1 MPTYW
6 LELSVSAEPEAVE
19 AISEVMSRFA
29 TGGVAIEE
37 PYTLLDDG
45 QIAELLPGAP
55 VTVRV
60 YVPDDSGGEEVRLRI
75 EQGIWHLSQIGFGNI
90 GTISARRLAEEDWAN
105 AWKEFYHVSHL
116 GRRTVIKPSWREYEQ
131 RQDEVVIELD
141 PGMAFG
147 TGLHPTTRNCI
158 LALEDTVRPGDRV
171 LDVGS
176 GSGILSLA
184 ALKLGA
190 DHVLALDITSVAV
203 DATRANAEAN
213 DLSGRIDVRLA
224 TLEGAEGEPFSP
236 LSPAVTTI
244 SREEVGRYDVVVANI
259 IARVIAQLAVS
270 LVAATRPGGTLIAS
284 GIISDRRQEAEE
296 PLSRAGLTDIV
307 SLIEGDWVTLV
318 GKRAN

>member
-6 LELSVSAEPEAVE
+6 LELTVTAEPEAVE

-37 PYTLLDDG
+37 PYTLQDDG
-45 QIAELLPGAP
+45 QVASPLPGAP
-55 VTVRV
+55 VTLRV
-60 YVPDDSGGEEVRLRI
+60 YVPDDGTGEEARLRI

-90 GTISARRLAEEDWAN
+90 GAMSTKRLAEEDWAN

-116 GRRTVIKPSWREYEQ
+116 GRRTVIKPSWREYEP

-158 LALEDTVRPGDRV
+158 LALEDRVRPGDQV

-190 DHVLALDITSVAV
+190 GRVLALDITSVAV
-203 DATRANAEAN
+203 DATRANAAAN
-213 DLSGRIDVRLA
+213 GLSGSLDGRLA
-224 TLEGAEGEPFSP
+224 TLEGAESEPFSP
-236 LSPAVTTI
+236 LSPAVATM
-244 SREEVGRYDVVVANI
+244 SRDEVGCYDVVVANI

-284 GIISDRRQEAEE
+284 GIIADRRHEAEE
-296 PLSRAGLTDIV
+296 PLRVAGLTDIQE
-307 SLIEGDWVTLV
+307 LIEGDWITLV
-318 GKRAN
+318 GKRAD

>member
-6 LELSVSAEPEAVE
+6 LELSVTAEPEAIE
-19 AISEVMSRFA
+19 AICEVMSRFA

-45 QIAELLPGAP
+45 QIAEPLPGAP

-60 YVPDDSGGEEVRLRI
+60 YVPDDSGGEEARLRI

-90 GTISARRLAEEDWAN
+90 GDITVRRVAEEDWAN

-116 GRRTVIKPSWREYEQ
+116 GRRTVIKPSWREYEPS
-131 RQDEVVIELD
+131 QDEVVIELD

-158 LALEDTVRPGDRV
+158 LALEDIIRPGDRV

-190 DHVLALDITSVAV
+190 DHVLALDITPVAV
-203 DATRANAEAN
+203 DATRANAAAN
-213 DLSGRIDVRLA
+213 GLSSRIDARLA

-236 LSPAVTTI
+236 LSASVVTM
-244 SREEVGRYDVVVANI
+244 SRDEVGNYDVVVANI

-284 GIISDRRQEAEE
+284 GIIADRRHEAEE
-296 PLSRAGLTDIV
+296 PLSQAGLTDIV